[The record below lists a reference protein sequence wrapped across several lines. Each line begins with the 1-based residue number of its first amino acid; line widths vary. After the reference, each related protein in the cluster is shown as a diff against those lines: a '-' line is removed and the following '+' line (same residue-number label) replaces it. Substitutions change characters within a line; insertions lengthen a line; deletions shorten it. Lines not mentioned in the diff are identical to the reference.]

1 MYVVDQI
8 GDGGI
13 ILKNWH
19 VIGPFKSNDGEIGLE
34 TNYLHDFER
43 EDNITY
49 DQFKELDSLKL
60 GSHVYSQLAEIGDT
74 IIVDFN
80 KIFYIKEEDSPH
92 AVAYAGCIIKSSRSQ
107 TLKLNFSSD
116 DGSKIWLNQKL
127 IHTKD
132 RKSTRL

>member
-1 MYVVDQI
+1 MKNKSKLLIYLLLLLFGCTTDRAIYVVDQI
-8 GDGGI
+8 EDEGI

-34 TNYLHDFER
+34 TNYLHNFER

-74 IIVDFN
+74 IIVDYN
-80 KIFYIKEEDSPH
+80 KIF
-92 AVAYAGCIIKSSRSQ
+92 
-107 TLKLNFSSD
+107 
-116 DGSKIWLNQKL
+116 
-127 IHTKD
+127 
-132 RKSTRL
+132 